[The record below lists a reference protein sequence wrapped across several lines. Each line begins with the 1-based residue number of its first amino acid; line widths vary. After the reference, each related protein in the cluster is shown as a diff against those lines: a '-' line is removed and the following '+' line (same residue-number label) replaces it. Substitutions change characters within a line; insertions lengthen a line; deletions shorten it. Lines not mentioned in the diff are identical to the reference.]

1 VAAEKE
7 LHAAEAAEHP
17 DLAAREELLRTT
29 GVRPST
35 GGFF

>member
-17 DLAAREELLRTT
+17 DLAAREELLRT
-29 GVRPST
+29 GVQPST
-35 GGFF
+35 GGFL